1 VRVPLLDSSLSLA
14 LAALGAFVVAV
25 GCGGGSA
32 ASAPE
37 HGGGA
42 SDASSG
48 AQCVDA
54 PPKNDLCDILVGYF
68 SRCAKTSMPSEYLVD
83 DCRNTWSGF
92 TTRANACFTE
102 QLSKCLAAP
111 CEQVDT
117 ERCFREATVASD
129 PESFS
134 QAPDQCIDQGD
145 CQGNAGAWLSR
156 CEKRFGECGAF
167 EDVCKTALSLQR
179 RYRTEVDA
187 CLSGGCDAL
196 EDCVYRALGQL

>member
-1 VRVPLLDSSLSLA
+1 L
-14 LAALGAFVVAV
+14 ALGAFAAAI
-25 GCGGGSA
+25 GCGSGSA
-32 ASAPE
+32 VTEPG
-37 HGGGA
+37 HGGV
-42 SDASSG
+42 ASSANAG
-48 AQCVDA
+48 GQCVDA
-54 PPKNDLCDILVGYF
+54 PPKQELCDILVGHF
-68 SRCAKTSMPSEYLVD
+68 SRCTKTNMPAQHLVD

-102 QLSKCLAAP
+102 QLSECLAAAP

-129 PESFS
+129 PDSFA
-134 QAPDQCIDQGD
+134 QAPDRCIGQGD
-145 CQGNAGAWLSR
+145 CQGDAGSWLSR
-156 CEKRFGECGAF
+156 CEARFGECGAF

-179 RYRTEVDA
+179 RYRSEVDA